1 MAPSSASPAE
11 AVSADASADVALFG
25 KDPMPRLVDVH
36 PLMDGPSDHPA
47 RVRLYQRS
55 EDFADII
62 EHEDSFFPFFFLSDI
77 TLLRGMRD
85 RFRFQ
90 RLQGDNFFRHLV
102 VFRTWDDYWDAVR
115 TVERRTDSDEG
126 RPDELYR
133 VGSPVQQYLMQ
144 TGRTCLLDMTLDD
157 LHRLQLDI
165 EVYTEGG
172 FPNAERPE
180 DKIIIVA
187 LSDNRG
193 WDQVLHLRDGIDEA
207 TLLRELVHVL
217 RERDPDVIEGHNCF
231 PAGTPVL
238 TPDGYQPIEELA
250 VGDRVLSNSGTGI
263 EEDRVTETF
272 STSFEGELVTLRA
285 TYLGTAT
292 STPDHPH
299 YGYRQGEG
307 IGYHAAEKFEC
318 GDYLARPSSDLVPDD
333 LELDDDLYL
342 AGLLFADGH
351 LSKATNRI
359 TFGNTNHDLVAWVG
373 AHLGGKGTIYRREG
387 NERHAPL
394 LRLRTHDPSAHD
406 WLQSIGVPEGNKS
419 ADTAPISFERV
430 VEQGPSAAASFLV
443 GVIEGDGH
451 LSEANGSVQVAVG
464 SKNGTRALK
473 ALAQHLGLVVS
484 ENTNGI
490 ILWPTRTTRAL
501 LYHILSWL
509 RSDEKRAVN
518 INSKSRRP
526 DELPFAVIEKVKPFI
541 DRLGISYEDFPVP
554 RTTVNYYL
562 NGRTSINRGT
572 FADIEATVQTAVSAS
587 GAPFLQQKWEEVGRE
602 LNEIKSYHWFPIRE
616 TSQEP
621 FTGTVYNIE
630 TGNHNYIADGILT
643 HNCFSFDLSYIL
655 DRCEM
660 HGVDFA
666 IGRDGSTPRTY
677 DSSMRFAERT
687 VDYPAVDIAGRH
699 IIDTYFQVMSFDVFS
714 RDLPDYS
721 LKTAAR
727 YFGLAPEDRTYIE
740 GADISRAWR
749 EDRETLLDYALDDV
763 IETRRLAGHLSG
775 STFYLAQMLPMTYG
789 SSARR
794 GPAAKIE
801 SLFVREY
808 LRTRHALPRSEWGSQ
823 SMGGYTD
830 IFITGVMEP
839 VVYADVESLYPSIML
854 NYDVQPSG
862 DTLDLFPQLL
872 ERLTDLRLETKEDMR
887 NAEDEEIRS
896 ELDARQSSYKVLI
909 NCFDP
914 ETEVMTVDGIK
925 SVDEVEVGDR
935 VYSLNPDTQEVEI
948 KPVTATQAQ
957 HYEGPMVKIK
967 NRHTDF
973 LVTPNHRFLTQKF
986 TSGEYTDLE
995 WEVASDMLN
1004 DRIRRRLPS
1013 LQPLPACGGIP
1024 SSVSLS
1030 AACNRH
1036 DIEYKAGPRGIKEL
1050 RRQARWQP
1058 GEYKLSD
1065 WLRILAWFA
1074 TEGTLYKSKARK
1086 YENGNVRGV
1095 SYRTT
1100 LCQKNAV
1107 GRNDIADLLDRTGI
1121 TYSSDQNGHSFCS
1134 KVLYKILEAECGSDS
1149 FSKHLPPWIF
1159 QLGPDQLRIVFDTL
1173 MQGDGNARGD
1183 RFTTSSDQLAE
1194 DFLRLAMHVGRRAFH
1209 MPNDGSH
1216 RIQVNKVRG
1225 QRPTI
1230 KPKHRQQVDYSGM
1243 IYCLTV
1249 ADNHTVLAG
1258 RNRKF
1263 NWTGQSFYGVLG
1275 FSLSVFNDFAE
1286 ADRVARTGQEI
1297 LRELIDEI
1305 RNRGGT
1311 VIEVDTDGVLFVP
1324 PDGVRGEEAEVDFTV
1339 GLTEAMPEGIRVGFD
1354 GRFKKMLSYKKK
1366 NYALLTYDDELK
1378 FKGSSL
1384 ISRSNE
1390 PFGRRFVRQA
1400 IRRLLDHDVDGLHNL
1415 YVDTR
1420 SKIIESDWESVDSFA
1435 RTETLKDTLE
1445 QYEADVEDGQ
1455 RPRAATYELAKQ
1467 KQERTGKP
1475 VKKGDRITYYITG
1488 EDANVTAFQHCA
1500 LAADWDPENPDENT
1514 AYYLKRLNEFAT
1526 KFEPFFTEE
1535 DFRLV
1540 FSPEDMFGFSADG
1553 IEIQTVEHESDA
1565 PTDGQDEVP
1574 F

>member
-789 SSARR
+789 ASARR

-830 IFITGVMEP
+830 IFVTGVMGP
-839 VVYADVESLYPSIML
+839 IVYADVESLYPSIML

-862 DTLDLFPQLL
+862 DEIDLFPQLL
-872 ERLTDLRLETKEDMR
+872 ERLTDLRLETKQDMKD
-887 NAEDEEIRS
+887 AEDEEIRS

-909 NCFDP
+909 N
-914 ETEVMTVDGIK
+914 
-925 SVDEVEVGDR
+925 
-935 VYSLNPDTQEVEI
+935 
-948 KPVTATQAQ
+948 
-957 HYEGPMVKIK
+957 
-967 NRHTDF
+967 
-973 LVTPNHRFLTQKF
+973 
-986 TSGEYTDLE
+986 
-995 WEVASDMLN
+995 
-1004 DRIRRRLPS
+1004 
-1013 LQPLPACGGIP
+1013 
-1024 SSVSLS
+1024 
-1030 AACNRH
+1030 
-1036 DIEYKAGPRGIKEL
+1036 
-1050 RRQARWQP
+1050 
-1058 GEYKLSD
+1058 
-1065 WLRILAWFA
+1065 
-1074 TEGTLYKSKARK
+1074 
-1086 YENGNVRGV
+1086 
-1095 SYRTT
+1095 
-1100 LCQKNAV
+1100 
-1107 GRNDIADLLDRTGI
+1107 
-1121 TYSSDQNGHSFCS
+1121 
-1134 KVLYKILEAECGSDS
+1134 
-1149 FSKHLPPWIF
+1149 
-1159 QLGPDQLRIVFDTL
+1159 
-1173 MQGDGNARGD
+1173 
-1183 RFTTSSDQLAE
+1183 
-1194 DFLRLAMHVGRRAFH
+1194 
-1209 MPNDGSH
+1209 
-1216 RIQVNKVRG
+1216 
-1225 QRPTI
+1225 
-1230 KPKHRQQVDYSGM
+1230 
-1243 IYCLTV
+1243 
-1249 ADNHTVLAG
+1249 
-1258 RNRKF
+1258 
-1263 NWTGQSFYGVLG
+1263 SFYGLLG
-1275 FSLSVFNDFAE
+1275 FSLSVFNDFKE

-1324 PDGVRGEEAEVDFTV
+1324 PDGVRGEEAEIDFTV
-1339 GLTEAMPEGIRVGFD
+1339 GLTDAMPEGIRVGFD
-1354 GRFKKMLSYKKK
+1354 GRYKKMLSYKKK
-1366 NYALLTYDDELK
+1366 NYALLTYDDDLK

-1390 PFGRRFVRQA
+1390 AFGRKFVRRA
-1400 IRRLLDHDVDGLHNL
+1400 IRRLLEHDVEGLHEL
-1415 YVDTR
+1415 YVKTR
-1420 SKIIESDWESVDSFA
+1420 ENIVEHNWESADSFA
-1435 RTETLKDTLE
+1435 RTESLKDTIE
-1445 QYEADVEDGQ
+1445 QYEQDVTEGN
-1455 RPRAATYELAKQ
+1455 RPRAAAYELAKA
-1467 KQERTGKP
+1467 KSEETGQP
-1475 VKKGDRITYYITG
+1475 VRKGDRISYYITG
-1488 EDANVTAFQHCA
+1488 DSADVTAFKHCA
-1500 LAADWDPENPDENT
+1500 LAHDWDPDAPDENT
-1514 AYYLKRLNEFAT
+1514 AYYLKRLDEFAN
-1526 KFEPFFTEE
+1526 KFEPFFDEH

-1540 FSPEDMFGFSADG
+1540 FSPEDLFGFSAEG
-1553 IEIQTVEHESDA
+1553 IEIQRREHDSDYV
-1565 PTDGQDEVP
+1565 QDQEDVP